1 MSSRLNVAA
10 SYIRVLAVLIL
21 EGDMNA
27 LAADDKVERK
37 LLDLSMRRRRN
48 MRDPRQQF
56 TTVALASSSMNSELA
71 AQSPSAS

>member
-1 MSSRLNVAA
+1 
-10 SYIRVLAVLIL
+10 
-21 EGDMNA
+21 MNA